1 MSSRPSFPVE
11 QALARL
17 TGSPTVP
24 TLLHATARE
33 LVELLDAQ
41 RCAISRAVGDLLV
54 EVTAHQAAG
63 ETTPQLDLY
72 LASDYPLTQEVLER
86 GEPRLVS
93 RDADDADQ
101 AEADLLR
108 RLGFTELLM
117 LPLSTQGSRWGLVE
131 VYSNERPFGPRELEV
146 AQELLRG
153 AEELLGA
160 LEPA

>member
-1 MSSRPSFPVE
+1 VGSKPSLPVE

-17 TGSPTVP
+17 ARQPSVP
-24 TLLHATARE
+24 ALLHGTARA
-33 LVELLDAQ
+33 LVELLDAE

-54 EVTAHQAAG
+54 EMTAHQVAG
-63 ETTPQLDLY
+63 GTTPQLDLY

-93 RDADDADQ
+93 READDADP

-108 RLGFTELLM
+108 RLGFDELLM
-117 LPLSTQGSRWGLVE
+117 LPLSAHGARWGLVE
-131 VYSNERPFGPRELEV
+131 VYANERPFGPREAEV
-146 AQELLRG
+146 AQQLLRG
-153 AEELLGA
+153 AEELLAA